1 MKERLMQYIEGKI
14 GLQMKRNHDFTIL
27 SERITAE
34 TNGKLSPTTL
44 KRLWGYVNDQNSEP
58 SIYTL
63 DLLAEYL
70 GFKDYDD
77 FKRKIGSEDSEGP
90 KILSSLTTIEAIDA
104 DDFSIGEEFDVS
116 WAPDRSCTLR
126 HLGNRHFLV
135 VHSVNAQLKAGDTFT
150 TDLFIEGDQLRAGN
164 LSHGGRTGLCYI
176 AGKIGGVHINR
187 KNKKR

>member
-44 KRLWGYVNDQNSEP
+44 KTLWGYVNDQNSEP

-90 KILSSLTTIEAIDA
+90 KILSSLMTIEAIDA